1 MTDPDVRIFDLF
13 LAAGYSAGTCAAYT
27 RALRW
32 ARAGLAELGA
42 TLDDVSAPVL
52 GGYAESLPATSTS
65 RSGLRSALS
74 GIWRLTGHIGPIDVI
89 RVPRRPQM
97 RSRTLEECPAGRL
110 CAAGATRGDR
120 KGLAV
125 AVGLYTGMRPAEI
138 ASLRWSEVHCG
149 WISFI
154 RKGNVEREVP
164 IHPNLDAILDAAR
177 TAGEFVF
184 LSPSGGPISRPTL
197 ARWVR
202 EVACD
207 AGIGDVTAHILRHTS
222 LTAALEATHDLRA
235 VQGLAGHVFP
245 QSTAGYARVSRV
257 RTAEAVGS
265 LDYQGSVIA

>member
-1 MTDPDVRIFDLF
+1 
-13 LAAGYSAGTCAAYT
+13 
-27 RALRW
+27 
-32 ARAGLAELGA
+32 
-42 TLDDVSAPVL
+42 
-52 GGYAESLPATSTS
+52 
-65 RSGLRSALS
+65 
-74 GIWRLTGHIGPIDVI
+74 
-89 RVPRRPQM
+89 
-97 RSRTLEECPAGRL
+97 
-110 CAAGATRGDR
+110 
-120 KGLAV
+120 
-125 AVGLYTGMRPAEI
+125 MRPAEI

-222 LTAALEATHDLRA
+222 LTAALEATHEYRGVYHVLGRALSPIDGVGPEALRLELLA
-235 VQGLAGHVFP
+235 RRLDAGEVREVILATDPDVEGEATAMYLSHWLAGRPVRV
-245 QSTAGYARVSRV
+245 TRIAR
-257 RTAEAVGS
+257 GLPMGGD
-265 LDYQGSVIA
+265 LDYADALTLIRALEGRQDMGADAPGLRS

>member
-1 MTDPDVRIFDLF
+1 VTDPDVRIYDLF
-13 LAAGYSAGTCAAYT
+13 LAAGYSAETCAVYT
-27 RALRW
+27 GALLR

-42 TLDDVSAPVL
+42 TLDDVSATVL
-52 GGYAESLPATSTS
+52 RRYAKSLPLTRAS
-65 RSGLRSALS
+65 RASLRSAIS
-74 GIWRLTGHIGPIDVI
+74 SYWRLTGQIGPAHAILI
-89 RVPRRPQM
+89 PRRRPM
-97 RSRTLEECPAGRL
+97 RSRALEESPARRL
-110 CAAGATRGDR
+110 CAAGVARGDR
-120 KGLAV
+120 KDLAV

-154 RKGNVEREVP
+154 GKGNVEREVP

-207 AGIGDVTAHILRHTS
+207 AGIGDVTTHILRRAS

-235 VQGLAGHVFP
+235 VQELAGHVFP